1 MPKPRRE
8 DFARDLSH
16 LEEHRSF
23 NSSPLSFP
31 VHSMGDIKSIT
42 MKKHLWSHSSETK
55 RSLRYDLIRILFKT
69 SHLSHIT
76 TTKQCKY
83 DTRDTIWKNFKMHS
97 LKRSTWED
105 KKWRQ
110 KKKSLD
116 ELKPLAPTTT
126 VNTKHSPTSIQTE
139 INPHT
144 NSLCKPVSN
153 TQYKM
158 FIFQEKNSKHE
169 KCKKKNLRRQN
180 NTITRPRYDTDDRTL
195 SLKSFSSV

>member
-1 MPKPRRE
+1 MQVRHQGYHLKELQNALFEEEYLRRQE
-8 DFARDLSH
+8 
-16 LEEHRSF
+16 
-23 NSSPLSFP
+23 
-31 VHSMGDIKSIT
+31 VKT
-42 MKKHLWSHSSETK
+42 KK
-55 RSLRYDLIRILFKT
+55 
-69 SHLSHIT
+69 
-76 TTKQCKY
+76 
-83 DTRDTIWKNFKMHS
+83 
-97 LKRSTWED
+97 
-105 KKWRQ
+105 

-158 FIFQEKNSKHE
+158 LIFQEKNSKHE

-195 SLKSFSSV
+195 SLK

>member
-1 MPKPRRE
+1 MIPGIPSERTSKCTLWRGV
-8 DFARDLSH
+8 
-16 LEEHRSF
+16 LEKTRS
-23 NSSPLSFP
+23 
-31 VHSMGDIKSIT
+31 
-42 MKKHLWSHSSETK
+42 
-55 RSLRYDLIRILFKT
+55 
-69 SHLSHIT
+69 
-76 TTKQCKY
+76 
-83 DTRDTIWKNFKMHS
+83 
-97 LKRSTWED
+97 ED
-105 KKWRQ
+105 K